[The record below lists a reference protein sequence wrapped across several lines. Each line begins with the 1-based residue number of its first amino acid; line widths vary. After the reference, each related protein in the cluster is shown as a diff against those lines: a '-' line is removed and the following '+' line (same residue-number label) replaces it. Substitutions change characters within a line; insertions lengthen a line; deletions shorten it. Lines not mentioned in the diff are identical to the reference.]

1 MGYVSIFQ
9 FGILDGYILR
19 YAKYDYEDLDK
30 PLVRSQFFVLIAM
43 EIAFSILGLLVSLF
57 YLNGAY
63 RTIGVLISV
72 GLITKNAYTY
82 TSYLFQSTNRIY
94 HYAKAVMIQRLGY
107 ALFIVV
113 LLVLGV
119 QNFVWFCVAELF
131 GDTMAVAYGFLGN
144 KELYFSKG
152 KVSLK
157 NAAIEARKNI
167 SVGFLMM
174 LAGISSA
181 FLILGAKTV
190 IQWRWD
196 EWVFGKV
203 SFAFSL
209 YGAFCS
215 FIVAVGVVLFPS
227 LKRMDVEALPNIFH
241 KVRKELTLLFFI
253 LLLFYYPLYFIVGFW
268 LPNYQESLDYFS
280 ILFPIVLFYSK
291 VHLLTNNYLK
301 IYGKEKWIFIFNFS
315 VVLIGLVAYLCC
327 AYLLNSLL
335 AILLS
340 VVVLS
345 IIRSVVSELV
355 VMKIIGKVKIA
366 DFIVEFIM
374 TAIFIVAARH
384 SIFWAGIGL
393 YVIALAV
400 YIVMHWKIVIGLIK
414 KLKGDRVKKEKNGIE

>member
-1 MGYVSIFQ
+1 M
-9 FGILDGYILR
+9 
-19 YAKYDYEDLDK
+19 
-30 PLVRSQFFVLIAM
+30 
-43 EIAFSILGLLVSLF
+43 
-57 YLNGAY
+57 
-63 RTIGVLISV
+63 
-72 GLITKNAYTY
+72 
-82 TSYLFQSTNRIY
+82 
-94 HYAKAVMIQRLGY
+94 
-107 ALFIVV
+107 
-113 LLVLGV
+113 
-119 QNFVWFCVAELF
+119 
-131 GDTMAVAYGFLGN
+131 
-144 KELYFSKG
+144 
-152 KVSLK
+152 
-157 NAAIEARKNI
+157 
-167 SVGFLMM
+167 
-174 LAGISSA
+174 
-181 FLILGAKTV
+181 
-190 IQWRWD
+190 
-196 EWVFGKV
+196 V

-209 YGAFCS
+209 YGALCS

-241 KVRKELTLLFFI
+241 KVRKELSLLFFI
-253 LLLFYYPLYFIVGFW
+253 LLLFYYPLYFIDGFW

-315 VVLIGLVAYLCC
+315 VVLIGLIAYLCC

-340 VVVLS
+340 VIVLS